1 MRTLDALCVW
11 LAVLA
16 GLILIAL
23 IGLTFADVIM
33 RYVFASP
40 IFGARDFLETGMVVV
55 ISLGFPFTWRIGGH
69 IVVDLI
75 PDYEIHALTVFRDL
89 VVRLIGTGI
98 FGILAWRCWLR
109 ADDAVLF
116 NEATNM
122 IEIPF
127 QPFFWILAAA
137 SLFQSIILI
146 VEAIRLITGKMIGHN
161 ITLADMPEGA
171 ASPD

>member
-1 MRTLDALCVW
+1 MRTFDTLCVW

-33 RYVFASP
+33 RYIFASP

-75 PDYEIHALTVFRDL
+75 PDYGIHTLTVLRDL
-89 VVRLIGTGI
+89 IVRLIGIVI
-98 FGILAWRCWLR
+98 FGLLAWRFWLR
-109 ADDAVLF
+109 ADDAALF

-122 IEIPF
+122 IEVPF
-127 QPFFWILAAA
+127 QPFFWILSAA
-137 SLFQSIILI
+137 SLFQTIILI
-146 VEAIRLITGKMIGHN
+146 VECARLIGRKKIGHD
-161 ITLADMPEGA
+161 IPLADMPEDA
-171 ASPD
+171 ASAD